1 MVRTGIGFDVHKLVG
16 GRKLI
21 LGGVEIE
28 YQKGLMGHSD
38 ADVVCHAIADALLGA
53 TGMGDIGI
61 LFPDSDPK
69 LEGISSLHILSEINK
84 LLCQVKYKTVN
95 IDVTVIA
102 QEPRIASYVA
112 RMKINIAEVLG
123 IGAASVN
130 IKGKTTEGLG
140 FIGRKEGIAA
150 LAVATVAKYEL

>member
-38 ADVVCHAIADALLGA
+38 ADVICHAIADALLGA

-61 LFPDSDPK
+61 LFPDSDPE
-69 LEGISSLHILSEINK
+69 LEGISSLRILSEINK
-84 LLCQVKYKTVN
+84 LLCRGKYKTVN

-102 QEPRIASYVA
+102 QEPKVAPYVERIKS
-112 RMKINIAEVLG
+112 NIAEVLG

-140 FIGRKEGIAA
+140 FIGQKEGIAA